1 MEEKQVEVIKKAEG
15 PVIRDRRLVGKPLT
29 ITRKRVAAYVR
40 VSTNGE
46 EQLQSFNSQKEYYQD
61 KISANKEWAL
71 VGIYADE
78 GITGTKTNKRDEFLR
93 MIDDCMNGLVDIVI
107 TKSVSRFSR
116 NLVDVLSYTR
126 MLKAKGVT
134 VIFEKENID
143 TSTMESEMQ
152 LSLISALAQN
162 EVESL
167 SQNVSLGVQM
177 KMSRGELMGFNGCLG
192 YDYNP

>member
-126 MLKAKGVT
+126 MLKA
-134 VIFEKENID
+134 
-143 TSTMESEMQ
+143 
-152 LSLISALAQN
+152 
-162 EVESL
+162 
-167 SQNVSLGVQM
+167 
-177 KMSRGELMGFNGCLG
+177 
-192 YDYNP
+192 